1 MAKHTTTNTITLTK
15 LGEFCKTYVTGE
27 NTLTLS
33 VKAMSDYGIK
43 DADNLQNV
51 AMDIYITISTLAE
64 IRESQGVKEDLE
76 QLNAAKSEAQ
86 KACYKWFKAIGT
98 RPSKKGEGKLRPA
111 YTVHEAD
118 YVRLGELCQQARTE
132 VDNDLAKI
140 PVKFFECLVIAT
152 ANQLNGKQLG
162 RISKSEF
169 SKAKK
174 AVNAIKAEKA
184 KATKK
189 ANEKAQA
196 EKAKAKTEQ
205 EKTIATMET
214 TIAKQAN
221 NIALALE
228 KLWDSHA
235 TDEEKAEISALLDI
249 K

>member
-1 MAKHTTTNTITLTK
+1 
-15 LGEFCKTYVTGE
+15 
-27 NTLTLS
+27 
-33 VKAMSDYGIK
+33 MSDYGIK

-51 AMDIYITISTLAE
+51 AMDIYLTISTLAE
-64 IRESQGVKEDLE
+64 LRESQGLKEDLE

-86 KACYKWFKAIGT
+86 KACYKWFKAVGT
-98 RPSKKGEGKLRPA
+98 RPAKKEEGKPRPA

-118 YVRLGELCQQARTE
+118 YVRLGELCQQARIE

-184 KATKK
+184 KATKE

-196 EKAKAKTEQ
+196 EEQKTKTEQ
-205 EKTIATMET
+205 EETITTMEA

-228 KLWDSHA
+228 ALWTSHA
-235 TDEEKAEISALLDI
+235 TDEEKARISALLDI